1 VKNTEAGHHHH
12 HHLICLSC
20 GKVLEF
26 KEDLMEMLE
35 DKVESTTGFK
45 ICDHEVKMYGYCN
58 ECKKEQETK

>member
-1 VKNTEAGHHHH
+1 
-12 HHLICLSC
+12 
-20 GKVLEF
+20 
-26 KEDLMEMLE
+26 MEMLE